1 MAKEAASQDGV
12 APGVTPSIDFS
23 SKINDPSLY
32 YKTLSDFVAQ
42 VFGASV
48 SSMCCA
54 DRHSF
59 WSRHARYF
67 FQYHFHLLLRRL
79 ALLLILLVFLEG
91 KRPMAKK
98 DKENIFSQL

>member
-1 MAKEAASQDGV
+1 MANEAASQDGV
-12 APGVTPSIDFS
+12 ARIACRVDFS
-23 SKINDPSLY
+23 SKINDSSLY

-42 VFGASV
+42 MVGASV
-48 SSMCCA
+48 SSMCRA

-79 ALLLILLVFLEG
+79 ALLLFLLVFRES
-91 KRPMAKK
+91 KRSMAKK
-98 DKENIFSQL
+98 DKGNSLSHL